1 MGINQPQ
8 VRKRKHQDWMLQN
21 GGLDQG
27 SGSEHLAK
35 PQLEPL
41 PPVQKSRTGGPLLRN
56 LALITTGSLATMG
69 LLTVAGL
76 WRMGG
81 QFFDRLSAI
90 FAVATPPA
98 QVDIRSMVVQQV
110 RGASEL
116 TTAIYSMESV
126 VPTSRERTLGNYVI
140 GKTTLLYIAH
150 GEVRAGVDLATLQPS
165 DVQVVGEAITLRLPP
180 PKILDSK
187 IDVNRSKV
195 YDYDR
200 GFMGLGPDVAPELQE
215 LAQRETLA
223 KIVETACT
231 SGVLQS
237 ANDRAKLT
245 VSQLLTTAGYRQLT
259 VEPQPPIP
267 KNCVAP
273 NLSPAPTLSPT
284 IAPTVVPTVA
294 PTMLEPN
301 PAPSSV
307 SPPANPVPSLLPA
320 PEVNIGPVLPQPSP
334 SP

>member
-21 GGLDQG
+21 GGLDQEPD
-27 SGSEHLAK
+27 SGHSSK
-35 PQLEPL
+35 PQLEPF
-41 PPVQKSRTGGPLLRN
+41 PPVQKSRSGGPLLKN
-56 LALITTGSLATMG
+56 LALITTGSLVMLG

-81 QFFDRLSAI
+81 QFFERLSAI

-231 SGVLQS
+231 SGLLQS

-259 VEPQPPIP
+259 VEPQPPVP
-267 KNCVAP
+267 ENCVAP
-273 NLSPAPTLSPT
+273 NLSPAPTAPTISPTTSPTLSPT
-284 IAPTVVPTVA
+284 MPVEPSPTPS
-294 PTMLEPN
+294 
-301 PAPSSV
+301 PAPV
-307 SPPANPVPSLLPA
+307 SP
-320 PEVNIGPVLPQPSP
+320 IGPVPEANVGPALPLPSP
-334 SP
+334 LAP